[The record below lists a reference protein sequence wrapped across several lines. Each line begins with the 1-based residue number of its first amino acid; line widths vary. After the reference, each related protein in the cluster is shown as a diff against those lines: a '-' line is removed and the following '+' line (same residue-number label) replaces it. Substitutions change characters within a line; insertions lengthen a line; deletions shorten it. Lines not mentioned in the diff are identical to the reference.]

1 MRGWLIV
8 NGFLQSNKFSQL
20 YDFLQNAAESE
31 GIELS
36 VKTSTELFCA
46 LDKGI
51 CGVEK
56 PDFALFWDKDYVLA
70 RRLEQEGVAL
80 FNGAEA
86 VRICD
91 DKSLTAVALRG
102 KVRMPKTLIAPKT
115 FEGVGYGDG
124 EWLRGAIEALGFPMV
139 VKEACGSFGKQVY
152 LAESEK
158 ELFSLVENIG
168 YKPFLLQEFI
178 ASSKGRDVRIN
189 VVGDQVFCAI
199 LRENS
204 EDFRSNITGGGIGK
218 RYTPTEAQAELALTA
233 CKAIGLDFAG
243 VDVLFGEDGE
253 PILCEV
259 NSNPHFKST
268 FDCTGK
274 DMSVAILRYIKEKL
288 S

>member
-1 MRGWLIV
+1 MRGWLVV

-20 YDFLQNAAESE
+20 YNFLQSAAAGE
-31 GIELS
+31 GIDLS

-46 LDKGI
+46 LDEGI
-51 CGVEK
+51 CSVEK
-56 PDFALFWDKDYVLA
+56 PDFALFWDKDYALA
-70 RRLEQEGVAL
+70 KRLEQEGVAL
-80 FNGAEA
+80 FNSAEA
-86 VRICD
+86 MRICD

-102 KVRMPKTLIAPKT
+102 KARMPKTLIAPKT

-124 EWLRGAIEALGFPMV
+124 EWLRGAIETLGFPMV

-152 LAESEK
+152 LVESEE
-158 ELFSLVENIG
+158 ELFLLVENMG

-178 ASSKGRDVRIN
+178 EGSRGRDLRIN
-189 VVGDQVFCAI
+189 VVGGQVFCAI
-199 LRENS
+199 LRENT
-204 EDFRSNITGGGIGK
+204 EDFRSNITGGGVGK
-218 RYTPTEAQAELALTA
+218 AYAPSEAQAELALTA
-233 CKAIGLDFAG
+233 CREIGLDFAG
-243 VDVLFGEDGE
+243 VDVLFGDGGE

>member
-8 NGFLQSNKFSQL
+8 NGFLQSNKFSEL

-36 VKTSTELFCA
+36 VKTSTELFSA
-46 LDKGI
+46 LDQGI
-51 CGVEK
+51 CGDEK

-70 RRLEQEGVAL
+70 KRLEQEGVAL
-80 FNGAEA
+80 FNSAEA
-86 VRICD
+86 MRICD
-91 DKSLTAVALRG
+91 DKALTAVALRG
-102 KVRMPKTLIAPKT
+102 KARMPKTLIAPKT
-115 FEGVGYGDG
+115 FEGVGYGDAK
-124 EWLRGAIEALGFPMV
+124 WLHGAIETLGFPMV

-152 LAESEK
+152 LVEYED
-158 ELFSLVENIG
+158 ELKRLVGNMG

-178 ASSKGRDVRIN
+178 ENSRGRDVRIN
-189 VVGDQVFCAI
+189 VVGGRVFCAI
-199 LRENS
+199 LRENT
-204 EDFRSNITGGGIGK
+204 EDFRSNITGGGVG
-218 RYTPTEAQAELALTA
+218 RAYVPSEAQAELALTA
-233 CKAIGLDFAG
+233 CRELGLDFAG
-243 VDVLFGEDGE
+243 VDVLFGEDDQ

-268 FDCTGK
+268 FDCTGM